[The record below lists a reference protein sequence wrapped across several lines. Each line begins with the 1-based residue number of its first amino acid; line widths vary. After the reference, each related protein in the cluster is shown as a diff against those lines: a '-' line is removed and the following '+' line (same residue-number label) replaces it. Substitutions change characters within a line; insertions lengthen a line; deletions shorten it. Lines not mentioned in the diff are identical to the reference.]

1 MKGNNPYYINNSREA
16 DLDFDFKQNI
26 YKEIFFTTATENI
39 ILTFTVSGW
48 STAGNIC

>member
-1 MKGNNPYYINNSREA
+1 MKGNNPYYINNSRES

-26 YKEIFFTTATENI
+26 YKEIFFTRATENI